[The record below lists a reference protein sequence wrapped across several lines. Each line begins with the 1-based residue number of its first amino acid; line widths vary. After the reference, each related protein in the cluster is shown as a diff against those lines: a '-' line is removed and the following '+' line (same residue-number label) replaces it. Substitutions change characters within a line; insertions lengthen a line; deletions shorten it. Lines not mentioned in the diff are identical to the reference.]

1 MDTRVIELTRGRK
14 VALAQAGRGN
24 PLLYLHGFVDVHGA
38 SVGWLPMHE
47 LLAKSFRL
55 IAPALPGC
63 AGSDESEDI
72 DDIDDVQ
79 FHLLEVLDALGLA
92 KVDVVG
98 HCFGGWLAA
107 ELAVRNPERV
117 NRLVLIGA
125 SGLFVPG
132 EPIGDLFWEVQA
144 QDGVAYRGLRELLF
158 ADVASPIAHGLL
170 PDGRSDA
177 AREISR
183 YKVMRYA
190 SRVGFKPPYFYNR
203 NLRDR
208 LHRFEGKSLLLWG
221 EADRMVPLTHARA
234 YEQGLNGARLHMIG
248 GAGHAV
254 IAEQPEAVATAIRAF
269 LTPATINAHPR
280 TRAKALA
287 RKPAKKAAETRP
299 GRTPRGKPKPSVHEP
314 ATARRRVAKR
324 PAKKRR
330 R

>member
-1 MDTRVIELTRGRK
+1 MTTRIIELTRGRK
-14 VALAQAGRGN
+14 VAIAEAGQGA

-38 SVGWLPMHE
+38 SVDWLPMHE
-47 LLAKSFRL
+47 ALAKSFRV
-55 IAPALPGC
+55 IAPAHPGC

-72 DDIDDVQ
+72 DTIDDVE
-79 FHLLEVLDALGLA
+79 FHLLEVLDALGLT

-98 HCFGGWLAA
+98 YCFGGWLAA
-107 ELAVRNPERV
+107 ELAARNPERV

-132 EPIGDLFWEVQA
+132 VPIGDLFWEVQA
-144 QDGVAYRGLRELLF
+144 QNGVEYRGLRELLF
-158 ADVASPIAHGLL
+158 VDGQAEPAASLL
-170 PDGRSDA
+170 PDGRSDT

-208 LHRFEGKSLLLWG
+208 LHRFAGEALLLWG
-221 EADRMVPLTHARA
+221 QADRMVPLAHAQA
-234 YEQGLNGARLHMIG
+234 YEQGLKRARLQTIAQ
-248 GAGHAV
+248 AGHAV
-254 IAEQPEAVATAIRAF
+254 TVEQPEAVVAAIRAF
-269 LTPATINAHPR
+269 LTPATIGAHR
-280 TRAKALA
+280 RVAARATT
-287 RKPAKKAAETRP
+287 RKPAKKAA
-299 GRTPRGKPKPSVHEP
+299 TPRARRAPHPKP
-314 ATARRRVAKR
+314 ARAKRGADAVRRDAKR